1 MIILIY
7 VYLPVR
13 AFAIGQSLSVTTQT
27 EKGPSDAEYG
37 RCIYVS
43 DEWYLVGL
51 DWYLF

>member
-13 AFAIGQSLSVTTQT
+13 AFAICRSLLVTTQT
-27 EKGPSDAEYG
+27 EKGPSDAECC